1 MRLLVA
7 GADRVDAGKTTF
19 STGLVDR
26 LDGTGF
32 KPRAGND
39 YWFDHDDYLT
49 ATDQGRLYGKDA
61 RRLARASEGAM
72 DVSTLNP
79 IHRLWRPSP
88 GGGSGLLGRSDRT
101 FVCDRVAGSFVVN
114 ADAAVPRSARDALRL
129 EDAVEVSTV
138 AELDEVMER
147 RHLPALEAVGRR
159 IVETDRAVVESY
171 ADIARPLQGVVDGQ
185 DARDLYDAVVV
196 VAPGRVRVY
205 DGQRYVRA
213 TAVASASPRDGRM
226 ERRVEDVV
234 KHLDPMVT
242 LALSPL
248 EEERRTDPGAVAG
261 AYADVYDRILEA
273 ARSGR

>member
-1 MRLLVA
+1 MRILVV

-26 LDGTGF
+26 LDAVGY

-39 YWFDHDDYLT
+39 YWFDYDDYR
-49 ATDQGRLYGKDA
+49 AAIEEGRLYGKDA
-61 RRLARASEGAM
+61 RRLVEASSQSI
-72 DVSTLNP
+72 DVTTVNP

-88 GGGSGLLGRSDRT
+88 GGGSGLLGPSGRT

-114 ADAAVPRSARDALRL
+114 AGATVPRSARESLRL

-138 AELDEVMER
+138 AELNEVTER

-171 ADIARPLQGVVDGQ
+171 ADIARPLQGVVDGEE
-185 DARDLYDAVVV
+185 ARDLYDVVAV
-196 VAPGRVRVY
+196 VAPGRVRMY
-205 DGQRYVRA
+205 DGDRYVRA
-213 TAVASASPRDGRM
+213 TAVASASPHDGRM

-234 KHLDPMVT
+234 EHLDPMATV
-242 LALSPL
+242 SL
-248 EEERRTDPGAVAG
+248 EPIEGERRTEPGAVAG
-261 AYADVYDRILEA
+261 AYADAYDRILDLA
-273 ARSGR
+273 